1 MAHITDD
8 PGNFSNPKPY
18 LGSDSIMVG
27 NGEQLP
33 ITHIGNAHLFPKE
46 SQLTLHNVICVLVIK
61 KNLLFISQLTCDYPC
76 YVLFN
81 ESGFLVKDQKT
92 H

>member
-1 MAHITDD
+1 MNNYLSHI
-8 PGNFSNPKPY
+8 
-18 LGSDSIMVG
+18 LEM
-27 NGEQLP
+27 
-33 ITHIGNAHLFPKE
+33 HICPKE

-81 ESGFLVKDQKT
+81 ESGFLVKD
-92 H
+92 

>member
-1 MAHITDD
+1 
-8 PGNFSNPKPY
+8 
-18 LGSDSIMVG
+18 MVG